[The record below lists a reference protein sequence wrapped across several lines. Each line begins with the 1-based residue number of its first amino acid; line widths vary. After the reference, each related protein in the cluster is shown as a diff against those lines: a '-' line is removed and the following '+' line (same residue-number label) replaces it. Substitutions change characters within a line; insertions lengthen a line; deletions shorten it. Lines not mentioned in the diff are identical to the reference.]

1 MVVVVV
7 LVGASPVTT
16 PLGSSTATMKLS
28 KLSNQTNSQ
37 DPQAVNSRIFVGNL
51 NTFQCSKTDV
61 ERMFQIYGRLAGISM
76 HKGYAFVQFTNPF
89 DARNACHGEDGK
101 TVLSQ
106 TLDVNMVA
114 EPKAHQIGRKRQNVS
129 KTGNDWDYFY
139 DSYCSSAL
147 LRGSGG
153 VGGGGSNGVRAK
165 KRKRLMTNG
174 SGLAVAV
181 QQQQQQQHG
190 QHHHSAAAVAAAA
203 AAAVHQQQQQVQQ
216 QQQQH
221 HQQQQQHQQQVAA
234 VAMAAMANLLPQ
246 QQLLLHQQNLLSNAA
261 VATTA
266 TAAPGSLHWSQYK
279 QEQQHHPHPH
289 HPHHQ
294 QPFAVALAQSPP
306 QQRLPPDYV
315 KGILSLKSSLLANK
329 QSNSGIR
336 FGMRYTPQLENKQH
350 LESPQQEIQVE
361 HVANLRHC
369 PPAHRSLVH
378 SQMPQVKLNRYS
390 QEFPAPHLFQPPFVP
405 LSTRQESPQLE
416 AQDSLDS
423 PPTAE
428 QLELLQQLSD
438 FFGQRQQLQQQVQQ
452 QGQSAGCAP
461 DKSVGKELCDA
472 EPPADGCET
481 TREPDKTEEEDSVS
495 VDVKNKPA
503 EETTTT
509 QPKPTVN
516 PKTKTTKPSIA
527 KSTTHKPRTTRT
539 TKSTTK
545 KLPCCTKPL
554 KQSLA
559 KAPNIISFSLN
570 IENDETEE
578 SKSLHQQHRSG
589 NPDTLICGNCRE
601 SFGELSELL
610 DHKKSYCKLRF
621 TCKCQ
626 DVAFAASAKT
636 PPTSAKLLCA
646 VCKDAFANP
655 WDLMVHAQ
663 AAHMVNIYELGDDEA
678 NSNGNIATAMATVEN
693 GHATIAADEAATKQ
707 LQMPASSA
715 LNKEPNNNNKISNN
729 NNNNNNNSDT
739 TASSNNNGHMSP
751 SGTGII
757 MASGSVENGTASD
770 MDSNCLDIKFSPS
783 PSPKEV
789 GDMAIHSPGTDSL
802 TIPLQDQHRD
812 DLSLDGRMSSSSQ
825 QTHHS
830 DDLNGKLLN
839 GSVSSRGSSPGLEAD
854 EPPATRAC
862 IVRTLSIEASGPT
875 AAPTANALSLMSN
888 SLSLALA
895 PQ

>member
-1 MVVVVV
+1 MCQREAR
-7 LVGASPVTT
+7 GA
-16 PLGSSTATMKLS
+16 
-28 KLSNQTNSQ
+28 
-37 DPQAVNSRIFVGNL
+37 AVI
-51 NTFQCSKTDV
+51 
-61 ERMFQIYGRLAGISM
+61 
-76 HKGYAFVQFTNPF
+76 
-89 DARNACHGEDGK
+89 
-101 TVLSQ
+101 
-106 TLDVNMVA
+106 
-114 EPKAHQIGRKRQNVS
+114 
-129 KTGNDWDYFY
+129 
-139 DSYCSSAL
+139 AL
-147 LRGSGG
+147 L
-153 VGGGGSNGVRAK
+153 A
-165 KRKRLMTNG
+165 TI
-174 SGLAVAV
+174 
-181 QQQQQQQHG
+181 
-190 QHHHSAAAVAAAA
+190 AAI
-203 AAAVHQQQQQVQQ
+203 
-216 QQQQH
+216 
-221 HQQQQQHQQQVAA
+221 
-234 VAMAAMANLLPQ
+234 
-246 QQLLLHQQNLLSNAA
+246 S
-261 VATTA
+261 
-266 TAAPGSLHWSQYK
+266 S
-279 QEQQHHPHPH
+279 
-289 HPHHQ
+289 
-294 QPFAVALAQSPP
+294 VALAQSPP

-589 NPDTLICGNCRE
+589 RHVIQPDLRINAITN
-601 SFGELSELL
+601 LL
-610 DHKKSYCKLRF
+610 RYRRKRAQGAAPFPMPFSQLKDQKLDSQSRQ
-621 TCKCQ
+621 KRR
-626 DVAFAASAKT
+626 
-636 PPTSAKLLCA
+636 
-646 VCKDAFANP
+646 KDKIL
-655 WDLMVHAQ
+655 DR
-663 AAHMVNIYELGDDEA
+663 
-678 NSNGNIATAMATVEN
+678 
-693 GHATIAADEAATKQ
+693 KQ
-707 LQMPASSA
+707 LLQAELKIWPISIRSS
-715 LNKEPNNNNKISNN
+715 
-729 NNNNNNNSDT
+729 
-739 TASSNNNGHMSP
+739 
-751 SGTGII
+751 
-757 MASGSVENGTASD
+757 
-770 MDSNCLDIKFSPS
+770 
-783 PSPKEV
+783 
-789 GDMAIHSPGTDSL
+789 
-802 TIPLQDQHRD
+802 
-812 DLSLDGRMSSSSQ
+812 
-825 QTHHS
+825 
-830 DDLNGKLLN
+830 
-839 GSVSSRGSSPGLEAD
+839 
-854 EPPATRAC
+854 
-862 IVRTLSIEASGPT
+862 
-875 AAPTANALSLMSN
+875 
-888 SLSLALA
+888 
-895 PQ
+895 